1 MEKRKFVL
9 NIHSVS
15 SVITNSSEM
24 IYVVDDGKTEKEIL
38 EILEPFIQMDREE
51 GNSSGN
57 GGCVEVYGP
66 EDDDDRVILMIDWSM
81 ENTCNA
87 VSDIFNYKTDN

>member
-24 IYVVDDGKTEKEIL
+24 IYVVDDGKTEEEIL
-38 EILEPFIQMDREE
+38 KILEPYIELDREE
-51 GNSSGN
+51 GNFSGT
-57 GGCVEVYGP
+57 GGEISFD
-66 EDDDDRVILMIDWSM
+66 EDFDEDKIVLWVDWSM

-87 VSDIFNYKTDN
+87 ISDIFGYKTCN